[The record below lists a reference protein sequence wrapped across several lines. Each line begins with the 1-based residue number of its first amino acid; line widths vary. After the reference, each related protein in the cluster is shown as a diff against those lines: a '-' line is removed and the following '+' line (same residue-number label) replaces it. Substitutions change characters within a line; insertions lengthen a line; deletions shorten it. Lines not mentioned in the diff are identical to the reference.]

1 MSSNNTRNPH
11 HNRWGGKNNTWGNRN
26 RKKKTANSQ
35 YNGSMSKIGG
45 AIIGGIFLFTLA
57 HYGLDGIMNAMDKVS
72 GTSDKI
78 EKTQDFYQITLIQK
92 MDKQVQIS

>member
-57 HYGLDGIMNAMDKVS
+57 HYGMEVYWMQLIM
-72 GTSDKI
+72 
-78 EKTQDFYQITLIQK
+78 
-92 MDKQVQIS
+92 